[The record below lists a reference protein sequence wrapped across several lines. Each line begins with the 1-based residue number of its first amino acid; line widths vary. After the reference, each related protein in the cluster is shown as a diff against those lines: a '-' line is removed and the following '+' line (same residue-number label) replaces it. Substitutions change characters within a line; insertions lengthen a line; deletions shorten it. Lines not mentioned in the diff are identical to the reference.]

1 MCGIFGFVTRQGEGP
16 EIARLRRLA
25 LITQT
30 RGEHAFGLAWLNADG
45 RIETFKRPGAAQHY
59 LDELERCRDAIIVV
73 GHCRYA
79 THGSPAD
86 NRNNHPHPVGSGQFV
101 HNGVVHNHED
111 LVERYGLRPQTQCDS
126 EVLGLLM
133 ARCPGTTN
141 QRAAWAANQAM
152 GDLAMLAIWRKPAR
166 LLVARRGRPL
176 HFGRASH
183 GYYFASLPEGLPGRA
198 QAVHDGT
205 SRVVG
210 YQDGE
215 LAVVGQPIA
224 LGPGGAEVGGA
235 QLNHPNTL
243 DTLEL

>member
-1 MCGIFGFVTRQGEGP
+1 MCGIFGFITRQGEGP

-30 RGEHAFGLAWLNADG
+30 RGEHAFGLAWLNSDG
-45 RIETFKRPGAAQHY
+45 AIETFKRPGPAQNY
-59 LDELERCRDAIIVV
+59 LDELERCRDAIIVI

-86 NRNNHPHPVGSGQFV
+86 NRNNHPHPVGAGQFV

-133 ARCPGTTN
+133 VRCPGTSN
-141 QRAAWAANQAM
+141 QRAAWAANQAL
-152 GDLAMLAIWRKPAR
+152 GDLAMLAVWRKPAR

-176 HFGRASH
+176 HFGQAAH
-183 GYYFASLPEGLPGRA
+183 GYYFASLPEGLPGRPG
-198 QAVHDGT
+198 VVTDRT
-205 SRVVG
+205 SRVLG

-215 LAVVGQPIA
+215 LALVGQPIA
-224 LGPGGAEVGGA
+224 LGPGGTGVGGA
-235 QLNHPNTL
+235 QIDHPNTL
-243 DTLEL
+243 EIQEL